1 MEFNRRTKQNVLLLW
16 LATGLPLMYGLY
28 FLFPSQPI
36 DWEIFVYLSIF
47 ALITTAIPF
56 QIGNT
61 TIILSQ
67 WVTLAAFLLYG
78 VGAEML
84 IVQLSI
90 LPIIYQMRNH
100 KDAFYR
106 IIFTSWMFAYTSFFA
121 AGIVHLAGFEVGN
134 SNLTHLLLYGT
145 VFVGLHLFINHTIL
159 YLRDRFTGENEK
171 FFSEH
176 ILWDYGS
183 ATITIP
189 FAVTLVILI
198 NSIGAPAIFLLGIP
212 FFAITFIAKMYN
224 ISERVNHS
232 LSKASEF
239 GHELAD
245 RLSAHQIIELFMHR
259 VGQLFAH
266 DAMYLVDHI
275 QGKYVILRARVDGKD
290 IEIQA
295 DSDSIRDSFIHIC
308 FQTEDKKV
316 FSSAKEWEKDAP
328 DFIPFDMNSVMIV
341 PIHRNQKTEGTLI
354 LTARKKNAFEK
365 YQMDIVHL
373 LSTYFAVSLEKAKYF
388 SAAVEKSETCALTG
402 LYNYHYL
409 DKRLVME
416 QERIKAN
423 PHLQFSLL
431 MMDIDYFKRINDTY
445 GHHAGNLIL
454 QNFAKL
460 LENFV
465 PEEAVLARYGG
476 EEFVMLL
483 PHMTK
488 EEAVQLGEEIRQC
501 VEVTPFLIESDLAE
515 EGQKELVFITVSIG
529 VSNVPDD
536 TDETKGLLRNADRA
550 LYIGA
555 KQAGRNKVAEYSR

>member
-56 QIGNT
+56 QFGNT

-90 LPIIYQMRNH
+90 LPIIYQMRNY

-145 VFVGLHLFINHTIL
+145 VFVGLHLLMNHTIL
-159 YLRDRFTGENEK
+159 YVRDRFTGENEK

-189 FAVTLVILI
+189 FAVTLVIMI
-198 NSIGAPAIFLLGIP
+198 NEIGAPAIFLLGIP
-212 FFAITFIAKMYN
+212 FFAITFVAKMYN

-259 VGQLFAH
+259 VSQLFAH

-295 DSDSIRDSFIHIC
+295 DSDSIRNSFIHTC
-308 FQTEDKKV
+308 FQTESKRV
-316 FSSAKEWEKDAP
+316 YSNAKDWSKAAP
-328 DFIPFDMNSVMIV
+328 DFLPSDMNSVMIV

-373 LSTYFAVSLEKAKYF
+373 LSTYFAVSLEKAKYL

-409 DKRLVME
+409 DKMLVME

-445 GHHAGNLIL
+445 GHHAGNTIL
-454 QNFAKL
+454 QNYAQL

-465 PEEAVLARYGG
+465 PEGAVLARYGG

-488 EEAVQLGEEIRQC
+488 EEAVRLGEEIRQC
-501 VEVTPFLIESDLAE
+501 VEITPFLIESDLAE
-515 EGQKELVFITVSIG
+515 SGQKELVFITVSIG

>member
-56 QIGNT
+56 QFGNT

-90 LPIIYQMRNH
+90 LPIIYQMRNY

-145 VFVGLHLFINHTIL
+145 VFVGLHLLMNHTIL
-159 YLRDRFTGENEK
+159 YVRDRFTGENEK

-189 FAVTLVILI
+189 FAVTLVIMI
-198 NSIGAPAIFLLGIP
+198 NEIGAPAIFLLGIP
-212 FFAITFIAKMYN
+212 FFAITFVAKMYN

-259 VGQLFAH
+259 VSQLFAH

-295 DSDSIRDSFIHIC
+295 DSDSIRNSFIHTC
-308 FQTEDKKV
+308 FQTESKRV
-316 FSSAKEWEKDAP
+316 YSNAKDWSKAAP
-328 DFIPFDMNSVMIV
+328 AFLPSDMNSVMIV

-373 LSTYFAVSLEKAKYF
+373 LSTYFAVSLEKAKYL

-409 DKRLVME
+409 DKMLVME

-445 GHHAGNLIL
+445 GHHAGNTIL
-454 QNFAKL
+454 QNYAQL

-465 PEEAVLARYGG
+465 PEGAVLARYGG

-488 EEAVQLGEEIRQC
+488 EEAVRLGEEIRQC
-501 VEVTPFLIESDLAE
+501 VEITPFLIESDLAE
-515 EGQKELVFITVSIG
+515 AGQKELVFITVSIG